1 VTRRSF
7 TGAAVVI
14 SGAGGGLGRALAL
27 RFGRAGAKVVAL
39 DRDAAALE
47 LLRQELATAGSEA
60 LTLPC
65 DVTDEQACAT
75 AIAAAVAQFG
85 RIDAVI
91 NNAGISHRSPFEAT
105 GTAVLRRVMEV
116 NLFGAIHVT
125 RPALASLRQSRGLIV
140 AISSVAGYT
149 PLIARTG
156 YAASKH
162 AVHGFFES
170 LRTEVASDGVDV
182 LLVCPSFIA
191 TGIDRNALG
200 PDGGA
205 VTHAQVV
212 IGRQLQPD
220 AVAER
225 IFRGCERSQRL
236 LLIGRTARAAWWVS
250 RLAPSLYERIMARK
264 LRGEMV
270 A

>member
-1 VTRRSF
+1 MTRRSF
-7 TGAAVVI
+7 AGATIVI

-27 RFGRAGAKVVAL
+27 RFGRAGAKIVAL
-39 DRDAAALE
+39 DRDAAALD
-47 LLRQELATAGSEA
+47 LLRGDLAAAGTEA
-60 LTLPC
+60 ITLPC

-75 AIAAAVAQFG
+75 TIATAVARFG
-85 RIDAVI
+85 RIDVVI

-105 GTAVLRRVMEV
+105 GTAILRRVMEV
-116 NLFGAIHVT
+116 NLFGAIHLT
-125 RPALASLRQSRGLIV
+125 RPALPSLRQSRGLIV

-156 YAASKH
+156 YSASKH

-182 LLVCPSFIA
+182 TLVCPSFIA
-191 TGIDRNALG
+191 TSIDRNALG
-200 PDGGA
+200 PDGRP

-212 IGRQLQPD
+212 VGRPLQPD

-225 IFRGCERSQRL
+225 IFRGCESSQRL

-270 A
+270 S